1 MTTLGIARPTMERCV
16 YDDDD
21 DDDDDD
27 EQGQISTI
35 RIRCGQR

>member
-21 DDDDDD
+21 DDDDD

-35 RIRCGQR
+35 PIRCGQR

>member
-21 DDDDDD
+21 DDDDD